1 MPQVRFVWPPLE
13 QGSRDARRRMLD
25 LAKAAV
31 GAGDGAS
38 GDAYPADLDRLA
50 QTALASPD
58 EAKRLLEAAAT
69 LIALAV
75 GKMALDDAADFVR
88 ELDEVD
94 FVTEAIAFER
104 SVDEMLSDP
113 SLTEQIGS
121 PLGGFPG

>member
-1 MPQVRFVWPPLE
+1 
-13 QGSRDARRRMLD
+13 
-25 LAKAAV
+25 
-31 GAGDGAS
+31 
-38 GDAYPADLDRLA
+38 
-50 QTALASPD
+50 
-58 EAKRLLEAAAT
+58 
-69 LIALAV
+69 
-75 GKMALDDAADFVR
+75 MALDDAADFVR